1 MKKIKQILF
10 VVIEKHQISNY
21 TYFESKLQSTGIPY
35 KKVYLPDIKVSSIKY
50 RLKNGLFIFKSLRDY
65 CKKQIGEDINDTLV
79 IYSCAEGFILSN
91 KHIWM
96 PQINNSCEVLM
107 QHGIM
112 PKKIGNLY
120 LRKIINKLL
129 NNVFGFY
136 PYGMGFGGMVAD
148 KIIVLGKIYQDLLI
162 RKQRWEK
169 DDIFIS
175 GRSLK
180 PNYVISPVSNK
191 DVCLLLLQDISF
203 NRPHLYEKMMSDY
216 KTIVRLL
223 CDYYGK
229 VIVRKH
235 PKMSVSVYNEI
246 SAISP
251 FVICSDNSLSEDIK
265 SSGRVYSLYSSA
277 LIDAC
282 LMGREIVAIKL
293 DGLSND
299 LYEAFNRTIC
309 INQLKEYLSLYS
321 KEDSLAKLNEDLFYD
336 VDNTDTIIRT
346 LIGK

>member
-1 MKKIKQILF
+1 MRKIKKILF
-10 VVIEKHQISNY
+10 VVVEKHQMSNY
-21 TYFESKLQSTGIPY
+21 TFFENKLLSTGIPF
-35 KKVYLPDIKVSSIKY
+35 KKVYLPDVKVSSIKN
-50 RLKNGLFIFKSLRDY
+50 RFKDGLFIFKNLRGY
-65 CKKQIGEDINDTLV
+65 CKQQIGEYINDTLV

-96 PQINNSCEVLM
+96 PQINNSCELLM

-112 PKKIGNLY
+112 PKNIGNLY
-120 LRKIINKLL
+120 LRKIVNNLL
-129 NNVFGFY
+129 NCFLGFY
-136 PYGMGFGGMVAD
+136 PYGKGFGGVEAD
-148 KIIVLGKIYQDLLI
+148 KIIVFGKTYQDFLI
-162 RKQRWEK
+162 KKQRWEK
-169 DDIFIS
+169 EDIIIS

-180 PNYVISPVSNK
+180 PDYVTYPVSNR
-191 DVCLLLLQDISF
+191 DACLLLLQDISL

-216 KTIVRLL
+216 KTIVRAL

-235 PKMSVSVYNEI
+235 PKMPESVYNEI
-246 SAISP
+246 GAISP
-251 FVICSDNSLSEDIK
+251 VVICSKDSLSEDIRSVGK
-265 SSGRVYSLYSSA
+265 VYSLYSSA

-309 INQLKEYLSLYS
+309 ISELKDYLGLYS
-321 KEDSLAKLNEDLFYD
+321 KKDSLAKLNGEIFYD
-336 VDNTDTIIRT
+336 VDNTDIIIRT